1 MILSKKQII
10 DITGL
15 TQAGAQKR
23 WLSRNGIPYLTAQSG
38 RPVVHE
44 SALVARLMPSKAQTA
59 PRLDLA

>member
-1 MILSKKQII
+1 MILTKQEIE

-15 TQAGAQKR
+15 KQAGAQKR
-23 WLSRNGIPYLTAQSG
+23 WLSRNGIPYLESING

-44 SALVARLMPSKAQTA
+44 YAIVARLMPNKTA